1 MSEAH
6 DGRPIVHPKSRK
18 GWRRWL
24 SRTHASSP
32 GVWLAAYRKE
42 TGKPRVEYDEAVEEA
57 LAFGWIDSKSVR
69 LDDERSLIWMCPRKA
84 SSGWSKSNKERVER
98 LERAGLMTDAGRASV
113 EAATQSGT
121 WSLLDSVEALEEPD
135 DLTAALDTTPGAR
148 ANFDAFPPSARKVI
162 LTWIATA
169 KRDETRRKRIEE
181 TARLAAENVRANQG
195 PR

>member
-1 MSEAH
+1 MSETH

-18 GWRRWL
+18 GWRLWL
-24 SRTHASSP
+24 SSNHARSP

-69 LDDERSLIWMCPRKA
+69 LDDERTLLWLSPRKP

-98 LERAGLMTDAGRASV
+98 LERAGLMTDAGRAAV
-113 EAATQSGT
+113 EAAKQTGS

-135 DLTAALDTTPGAR
+135 DLAEALDASAGAR
-148 ANFDAFPPSARKVI
+148 ANFDAIPPSARKRI

-169 KRDETRRKRIEE
+169 KREETRRKRIEE
-181 TARLAAENVRANQG
+181 TARLAAENIRANQ
-195 PR
+195 